1 MGTATID
8 RGRPNLLMD
17 HLQLGLRNED
27 PRTSPTGGADDAGAA
42 AAAGAATTMAAA
54 TAAPHFYLS
63 LYVIPW
69 SRDLG
74 AGHVAL
80 LRHRWPGGR
89 SEDMTLT
96 DNPSLARA
104 HQANLRSVGY
114 SRVDLTSEPRPASFA
129 RNPLAEQDRIRYLI
143 SAPGLDVEARWDD
156 LGEALFAY
164 GPAPQRP
171 DTQRIWSMLFEAGS
185 ASAAVNGVAV
195 SGHPY
200 AVESWVEWLGRPLSS
215 AHVAR
220 SEILVDNAPG

>member
-1 MGTATID
+1 MSTATID

-17 HLQLGLRNED
+17 HLQLGLRNGD
-27 PRTSPTGGADDAGAA
+27 PRPGSVGGADAPV
-42 AAAGAATTMAAA
+42 
-54 TAAPHFYLS
+54 AAPHFYLS

-80 LRHRWPGGR
+80 LRHRWPHGR
-89 SEDMTLT
+89 TEDMTLT

-114 SRVDLTSEPRPASFA
+114 SRVDLTSEPRSASFA
-129 RNPLAEQDRIRYLI
+129 RNPLPEQDRIRYLI
-143 SAPGLDVEARWDD
+143 SAPGVDIEARWDD
-156 LGEALFAY
+156 LGEAMFAY

-171 DTQRIWSMLFEAGS
+171 DSQRIWSVFFEAGS
-185 ASAAVNGVAV
+185 ASAAVNGVPV
-195 SGHPY
+195 PGHAY
-200 AVESWVEWLGRPLSS
+200 AVESWVEWLGRPLHS

-220 SEILVDNAPG
+220 SEILVDNEPG

>member
-1 MGTATID
+1 VGTATID

-17 HLQLGLRNED
+17 HLQLGLRNGD
-27 PRTSPTGGADDAGAA
+27 SRAGGGAAGGAPASGAEVAA
-42 AAAGAATTMAAA
+42 PN
-54 TAAPHFYLS
+54 PHFYLS

-69 SRDLG
+69 SRELG

-114 SRVDLTSEPRPASFA
+114 SRVDLTSEPRSASFA
-129 RNPLAEQDRIRYLI
+129 RNPLPEQDRIRYLI
-143 SAPGLDVEARWDD
+143 SAPGVEVDARWDD

-171 DTQRIWSMLFEAGS
+171 ESQRIWSMLFEASRSS
-185 ASAAVNGVAV
+185 ATVNGVAV
-195 SGHPY
+195 PGHAY
-200 AVESWVEWLGRPLSS
+200 ALDSWVDWLGRPLSS

-220 SEILVDNAPG
+220 SEILVDNDPG